1 MLEIGTVVLNKYRVE
16 REIGSGGM
24 GSIYQAR
31 DRSGKLVCLKEAR
44 TDEDSIESL
53 KEEAGIL
60 SQIHHWGVPRFYEAF
75 EWNGHFI
82 IVMELIQGITLAD
95 FIEKRGACN
104 ETAAA
109 GWARQMCQ
117 ILSYIHTRKKAI
129 IHRDIKPSNIM
140 LRPDGKIAL
149 LDFGIA
155 REFKTGKLQDT
166 RGLGTKGY
174 AAPEQYGGMGQTDA
188 RTDIYSLGAT
198 LFYLVSGKNPTD
210 ALQEFPMVRKINPN
224 ISAGMENIIAKCTM
238 TRPGERYQNAVEFAA
253 AIDTLNHSKESG
265 IGLTV
270 LSAAIAVIGLALVL
284 YETISRIPDVPIF
297 IIGGLLIMAGVSLF
311 IIERGV
317 SKTSAPV
324 PTGSTRRGVFL
335 QRRDD
340 FGSGNMS
347 GKSSGSIKESERHGI
362 VLEDSIWF
370 LASDDW
376 VSVLGPQ

>member
-1 MLEIGTVVLNKYRVE
+1 
-16 REIGSGGM
+16 
-24 GSIYQAR
+24 
-31 DRSGKLVCLKEAR
+31 
-44 TDEDSIESL
+44 
-53 KEEAGIL
+53 
-60 SQIHHWGVPRFYEAF
+60 
-75 EWNGHFI
+75 
-82 IVMELIQGITLAD
+82 
-95 FIEKRGACN
+95 
-104 ETAAA
+104 
-109 GWARQMCQ
+109 
-117 ILSYIHTRKKAI
+117 
-129 IHRDIKPSNIM
+129 
-140 LRPDGKIAL
+140 
-149 LDFGIA
+149 
-155 REFKTGKLQDT
+155 
-166 RGLGTKGY
+166 
-174 AAPEQYGGMGQTDA
+174 
-188 RTDIYSLGAT
+188 
-198 LFYLVSGKNPTD
+198 
-210 ALQEFPMVRKINPN
+210 MVRKINPN

-253 AIDTLNHSKESG
+253 AIDTLSHSKESG
-265 IGLTV
+265 IGFIV